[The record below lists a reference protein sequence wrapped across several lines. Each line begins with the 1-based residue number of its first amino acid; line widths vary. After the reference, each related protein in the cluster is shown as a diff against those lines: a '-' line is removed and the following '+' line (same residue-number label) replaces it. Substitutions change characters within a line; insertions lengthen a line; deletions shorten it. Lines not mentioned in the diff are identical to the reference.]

1 MLALITIVIFALG
14 FWSART
20 RIRQLGNQALDG
32 RTKTFI
38 GIMGAILVVGVYSL
52 VQSPGLPVLI
62 AEFFALCA
70 GQCLGYVVSGKKQ

>member
-20 RIRQLGNQALDG
+20 RIRQLGNTALDN
-32 RTKTFI
+32 RTRTFI
-38 GIMGAILVVGVYSL
+38 GLMGVLLTVGVFSL
-52 VQSPGLPVLI
+52 IQAPGLPVLI